1 MVGRCEGLPAGVA
14 AVEILAAPATHRDAP
29 HLKQQTRMELPGPC
43 YQRPP
48 RIPHRVQATRG
59 NQKQVLA
66 QPPWLLSPRDATRAG
81 GAGSAGASLKVF
93 PAHLAQLGALAFL
106 PLGFVLTAVSIP
118 PVTPRVIPDR

>member
-1 MVGRCEGLPAGVA
+1 MV
-14 AVEILAAPATHRDAP
+14 VEILAAPATHRDVPTFKAT
-29 HLKQQTRMELPGPC
+29 HRLGVARALLPGP
-43 YQRPP
+43 RN
-48 RIPHRVQATRG
+48 PHRVQATRG
-59 NQKQVLA
+59 NQKQVPA

-93 PAHLAQLGALAFL
+93 SAHLARLGTLAFL

>member
-1 MVGRCEGLPAGVA
+1 M
-14 AVEILAAPATHRDAP
+14 EILAALANHRDAP
-29 HLKQQTRMELPGPC
+29 HLKQQTRSELPGPL
-43 YQRPP
+43 
-48 RIPHRVQATRG
+48 IPHRVQATRG

-93 PAHLAQLGALAFL
+93 SAHLAQLGALAFL